1 MRNRGFT
8 LVEVALAMLV
18 VGIGIMAVFGLFPG
32 GIEAGRR
39 AVNETQAAL
48 FAEEVFA
55 GYRAMSG
62 TTVWASLNTLQIAPA
77 ASNLWSGATRIIPG
91 GTRTSVQRAPYN
103 TNIVE
108 RALRYELTIADSGTY
123 VKTLRLRVFPGEF
136 GGTTT
141 NEVYEFYTEIFRGRP

>member
-18 VGIGIMAVFGLFPG
+18 IGIGIMAVFGLFPA

-55 GYRAMSG
+55 GYRALAG
-62 TTVWASLNTLQIAPA
+62 TTAWGSLNTLQIAPA
-77 ASNLWSGATRIIPG
+77 ASNLWSGATRIVPDSLQ
-91 GTRTSVQRAPYN
+91 TSVQRSPYN

-108 RALRYELTIADSGTY
+108 RAVRYELNIADSGSY
-123 VKTLRLRVFPGEF
+123 VKTLRLRVYPGEF
-136 GGTTT
+136 GATT